1 MNKQGFSLLKLFKD
15 IFCIKNIRISKEQDC
30 TYLLFLI
37 NEYNPE
43 HNTKAE
49 FKNII
54 FLGSGDESDKL
65 YNNGLDANDANEETK
80 ASIVTWLNLVQDNLD
95 EQEKKDLDYAFMY
108 NPESEFSYS
117 IKNMTLCIR
126 KIKNLN

>member
-1 MNKQGFSLLKLFKD
+1 MNK
-15 IFCIKNIRISKEQDC
+15 EHEC

-37 NEYNPE
+37 KEYNPE

-54 FLGSGDESDKL
+54 YLGIGSESDKL
-65 YNNGLDANDANEETK
+65 YYNGLDEDNEDKETK
-80 ASIVTWLNLVQDNLD
+80 ASILTWLKLVQDNLD
-95 EQEKKDLDYAFMY
+95 EQEKKDMDYAFMY

>member
-1 MNKQGFSLLKLFKD
+1 MNK
-15 IFCIKNIRISKEQDC
+15 EHEC

-37 NEYNPE
+37 KSYNSE
-43 HNTKAE
+43 HNTKA
-49 FKNII
+49 KLDNII
-54 FLGSGDESDKL
+54 YLGTGREADKL
-65 YNNGLDANDANEETK
+65 YYNGLDAHDANEETK

-95 EQEKKDLDYAFMY
+95 EQEKKDLDHAFMY

-117 IKNMTLCIR
+117 IKNMTLCIQ